1 MGVFGWLQEALE
13 QHQQGGCETTPPAE
27 KFVQEYDD
35 QVETSKRS
43 LQERQEQERQERTSG
58 ARR

>member
-1 MGVFGWLQEALE
+1 MGVFSWLQEALE
-13 QHQQGGCETTPPAE
+13 QQQQDGCETTPAAE

-43 LQERQEQERQERTSG
+43 LQERQEQERQERTS
-58 ARR
+58 RSKR